1 LFWLCAAIVVAR
13 SWRRDASA
21 PVRNA
26 LVIMVTRLVT
36 PYFQDYDL
44 VMSAFVAVWL
54 KQAGEQQQSVS
65 PAAIAA
71 AMAAITLAPLFA
83 APVAKATGFVLAAPA
98 LVAVFVLLAALAQA
112 PSKRDQA
119 FPAGA

>member
-1 LFWLCAAIVVAR
+1 
-13 SWRRDASA
+13 
-21 PVRNA
+21 
-26 LVIMVTRLVT
+26 MVTCLVT

-83 APVAKATGFVLAAPA
+83 APVAKATGFVLAAPV
-98 LVAVFVLLAALAQA
+98 LFAVFVLLARVSASAV
-112 PSKRDQA
+112 KT
-119 FPAGA
+119 